1 MNLLVSKLSSVIDFF
16 NSMNLDFRLGLSN
29 RKYLIRALKRVIL
42 SVIDFSNERFLS
54 SEPW

>member
-16 NSMNLDFRLGLSN
+16 NSMNLDFRGALSN